1 MKKLLLSIPFST
13 ALVAAAFILSSMVL
27 FHLIVLTGIIPFDM
41 VWGGQLQSQQQMIVF
56 ESTSILFTSFIIFV
70 VAMRAGW
77 VKKIF
82 ARKLITISLFASIIL
97 FALSFLGN
105 LLSLN
110 SLEAIIFTPLSA
122 ILVILFIRIILES

>member
-27 FHLIVLTGIIPFDM
+27 FHLVVLTGIIPFDM
-41 VWGGQLQSQQQMIVF
+41 VWGGQLQSQQQVIVF

-82 ARKLITISLFASIIL
+82 ARKLITISLFASTIL
-97 FALSFLGN
+97 FALSTLGN

-110 SLEAIIFTPLSA
+110 SLEAIIFAPLSA
-122 ILVILFIRIILES
+122 ILVILFIRIIFES